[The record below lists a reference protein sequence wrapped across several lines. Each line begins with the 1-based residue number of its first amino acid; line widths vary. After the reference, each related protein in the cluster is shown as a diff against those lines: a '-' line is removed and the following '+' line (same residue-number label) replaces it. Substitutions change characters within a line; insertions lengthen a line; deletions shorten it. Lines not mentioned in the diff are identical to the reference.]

1 MAYALGTI
9 EISQFLFLFYFS
21 HFHYVLFLQSIR
33 SSEATNRFYVYI
45 CSNLTYFMS
54 CWFNGYKMWYS
65 IISTKWIWFQL
76 VTRVLSHSLII
87 LACLST
93 ARGPVAME
101 KKPEWSLIQA
111 VGVGILSLPR
121 WYKIL
126 CLIFNTTPNE
136 EKKRGCRLWTVRW
149 SL

>member
-1 MAYALGTI
+1 
-9 EISQFLFLFYFS
+9 
-21 HFHYVLFLQSIR
+21 
-33 SSEATNRFYVYI
+33 
-45 CSNLTYFMS
+45 MS

-76 VTRVLSHSLII
+76 VTRVLSHSLMI

-93 ARGPVAME
+93 AGGPVAIE

-121 WYKIL
+121 RWYTIL
-126 CLIFNTTPNE
+126 CLIFSTTPTE
-136 EKKRGCRLWTVRW
+136 EKKKRVQIVDCAMVFTTANSELQKATVCLWVPLHSRCEMNEHLISH
-149 SL
+149 SLPLDRDTQMGWLKS